1 MLLSMY
7 VLYTTD
13 QELMVKGAKI
23 HNHNT
28 PKHAYY
34 TTDQGC
40 TVFAKIQN
48 HNTTMVHNHNTS
60 VVHNHNTTTV
70 HYRIKTAW

>member
-1 MLLSMY
+1 MVRGGKSHKY
-7 VLYTTD
+7 NATKHVLYTTD

-23 HNHNT
+23 HNRNT

-48 HNTTMVHNHNTS
+48 HNTIMVH
-60 VVHNHNTTTV
+60 
-70 HYRIKTAW
+70 K